1 METNIFL
8 LAIFSPVKWF
18 YITKL
23 WKNNFS
29 DDKAIPELGLELAV
43 LFNIKIWHN

>member
-18 YITKL
+18 YINKL
-23 WKNNFS
+23 WKNFS
-29 DDKAIPELGLELAV
+29 DEKAIPELGLELAV
-43 LFNIKIWHN
+43 LFNIKI